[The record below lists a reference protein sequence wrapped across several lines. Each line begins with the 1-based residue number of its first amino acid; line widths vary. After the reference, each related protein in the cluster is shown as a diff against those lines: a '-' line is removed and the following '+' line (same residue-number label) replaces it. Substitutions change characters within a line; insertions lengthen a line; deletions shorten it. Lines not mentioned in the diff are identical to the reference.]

1 MSKYKSHKIW
11 GQFKSIEEKDI
22 TEGVEIIDKED
33 PIKVYVDGGQI
44 IVDGADEGTAM
55 QVYSLD
61 GKCVYGGAVEA
72 VNAPS
77 AGVYIVRV
85 AGKAIKV
92 MVK

>member
-1 MSKYKSHKIW
+1 M
-11 GQFKSIEEKDI
+11 
-22 TEGVEIIDKED
+22 
-33 PIKVYVDGGQI
+33 
-44 IVDGADEGTAM
+44 DGADEDTTM

-61 GKCVYGGAVEA
+61 GKCVYGGALAA